1 MEPWPPHCTEPAI
14 RRAFAQIRWEAQR
27 EKSYVPPILFIR
39 FFWQKKTWRS
49 KCENSVLQ
57 MFHYAAC
64 IANFKCYHTDSLIVR
79 NSRTFFLFLVLNI
92 LPDLVSCWHAGAHG
106 ALTPH
111 PSPCILNLTLHP
123 ASWTFTLTQ
132 AAHPASF
139 IFTLYSHPHPGG
151 SQTIKLSGKGKY
163 WCKTWY
169 SSYCFIGKQ

>member
-79 NSRTFFLFLVLNI
+79 NSRTIFFVFSFKYFAWPGLM
-92 LPDLVSCWHAGAHG
+92 
-106 ALTPH
+106 LTRWSSWSPHPSPFTLHPQPH
-111 PSPCILNLTLHP
+111 PSPCILDL
-123 ASWTFTLTQ
+123 
-132 AAHPASF
+132 
-139 IFTLYSHPHPGG
+139 HPHPG
-151 SQTIKLSGKGKY
+151 
-163 WCKTWY
+163 C
-169 SSYCFIGKQ
+169 SSCILHFHPVFSPSPWRLTDH